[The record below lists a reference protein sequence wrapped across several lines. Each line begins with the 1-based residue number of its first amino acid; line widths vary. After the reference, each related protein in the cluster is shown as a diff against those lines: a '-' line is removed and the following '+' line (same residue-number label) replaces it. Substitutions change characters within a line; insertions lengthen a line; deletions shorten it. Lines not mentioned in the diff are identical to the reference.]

1 MGAKKVSVTLL
12 TALGVVPVSS
22 EHSVVQV
29 VAICS
34 SLLRNLRAGLVIGFS
49 EYDHIS
55 CPPLLR
61 CFRWVLPTGS
71 LAEKWDA
78 LRYSNA
84 FERSETELC

>member
-1 MGAKKVSVTLL
+1 MSLTLL
-12 TALGVVPVSS
+12 TALRVVPVTS
-22 EHSVVQV
+22 EPSVVQV

-49 EYDHIS
+49 EYDPIL

-71 LAEKWDA
+71 SAEKWDA
-78 LRYSNA
+78 LEV
-84 FERSETELC
+84 FECF